1 MNDYVVKEDVS
12 LKDLNTYKIGGKAS
26 YFVKPKSIN
35 ALIKLIDDLKKKN
48 IPYYILG
55 KGSNVIL
62 PDEDYQGVIIN
73 LSLLK
78 TFEVTDN
85 LIYAESGLSLN
96 EFITFLIDKSFPSYY
111 ELYGIPGSLGG
122 AVVCNAGAG
131 NTDIYKYLKAVIILE
146 DGIIKTIS
154 KENINYSYRHTEFKE
169 SNKIIIGAIFQMEK
183 GNVDGLW
190 DKIKESLKVRSEKQP
205 LNFPNAGSVFQ
216 NPKGTSAGKLI
227 DECGLKGLKENG
239 AMISLK
245 HANFIVNWKDA
256 QSSDIINLVEKI
268 KKEVKKQK
276 NIDLNLEQII
286 VKW

>member
-1 MNDYVVKEDVS
+1 
-12 LKDLNTYKIGGKAS
+12 
-26 YFVKPKSIN
+26 
-35 ALIKLIDDLKKKN
+35 
-48 IPYYILG
+48 
-55 KGSNVIL
+55 
-62 PDEDYQGVIIN
+62 
-73 LSLLK
+73 
-78 TFEVTDN
+78 
-85 LIYAESGLSLN
+85 
-96 EFITFLIDKSFPSYY
+96 
-111 ELYGIPGSLGG
+111 
-122 AVVCNAGAG
+122 
-131 NTDIYKYLKAVIILE
+131 
-146 DGIIKTIS
+146 
-154 KENINYSYRHTEFKE
+154 
-169 SNKIIIGAIFQMEK
+169 MEK

-216 NPKGTSAGKLI
+216 NPEGTSAGKLI